1 MNNSNRIVKMV
12 IVATPDG
19 SRGKVKMIEKFVGT
33 RTVNAHLKKE
43 ENVIGLKDLFSAS
56 EDQSI
61 QEVKAGWF

>member
-1 MNNSNRIVKMV
+1 MV

-43 ENVIGLKDLFSAS
+43 ENVIGLKDLFS
-56 EDQSI
+56 
-61 QEVKAGWF
+61 F